1 MDTSSKTMVG
11 KLRGEVI
18 RELRKTIST
27 TEKAINR
34 KEKLKA
40 SDLYLLYHTKESL
53 KEQSKRLFE
62 FKELQEYAL
71 NIIKVITELEQLMR
85 NTSAFQS
92 KLIEKLDEFERT
104 IIEVESIQERR
115 EKWARRKS
123 IAAVEGE
130 AKPVRIS
137 SDILDLKLAEIK
149 HSLEVLFS
157 SYEEINNKL
166 KELTRLDNIANGIV
180 IKMNVDFT
188 FIIKSI
194 KNVEKKLRD
203 IEVYSQRLENFLK
216 AEGRIIGKKSARII
230 LPVLPKINLLIKE
243 DKSMADEVYI
253 INSIGAIRTKLA
265 AYKLY
270 TPTGKS
276 IYDTLMED
284 LLLLD
289 KLHKQ
294 LSQKNSDANK
304 LLQNLSHIEE
314 LGKGN
319 ELGAEGKDIIE
330 REINLMIRQVEIE
343 LEEISELAHRIRK
356 NMAIFE
362 HTIAYF
368 EKILNFIT
376 EEQDKRVKELPNIQ
390 EHISSIIY
398 YLKKFGLIFSEEIG
412 NLEEFYTPTGKR
424 IYNTLKEI

>member
-194 KNVEKKLRD
+194 KNIEKKLKD
-203 IEVYSQRLENFLK
+203 IELYS
-216 AEGRIIGKKSARII
+216 KK
-230 LPVLPKINLLIKE
+230 
-243 DKSMADEVYI
+243 
-253 INSIGAIRTKLA
+253 
-265 AYKLY
+265 
-270 TPTGKS
+270 
-276 IYDTLMED
+276 
-284 LLLLD
+284 
-289 KLHKQ
+289 
-294 LSQKNSDANK
+294 
-304 LLQNLSHIEE
+304 
-314 LGKGN
+314 
-319 ELGAEGKDIIE
+319 
-330 REINLMIRQVEIE
+330 
-343 LEEISELAHRIRK
+343 
-356 NMAIFE
+356 
-362 HTIAYF
+362 
-368 EKILNFIT
+368 
-376 EEQDKRVKELPNIQ
+376 
-390 EHISSIIY
+390 
-398 YLKKFGLIFSEEIG
+398 
-412 NLEEFYTPTGKR
+412 
-424 IYNTLKEI
+424 

>member
-123 IAAVEGE
+123 IAAVDGE

-166 KELTRLDNIANGIV
+166 
-180 IKMNVDFT
+180 
-188 FIIKSI
+188 
-194 KNVEKKLRD
+194 
-203 IEVYSQRLENFLK
+203 
-216 AEGRIIGKKSARII
+216 
-230 LPVLPKINLLIKE
+230 
-243 DKSMADEVYI
+243 MADEVYI
-253 INSIGAIRTKLA
+253 INSIGTIRTKLA

-343 LEEISELAHRIRK
+343 LEEVSELAHRIRK

-424 IYNTLKEI
+424 IYNTLKEV